1 MPGQRIAAG
10 YFRFR
15 WAACALAILMSAL
28 AFGGCAAQKPAP
40 ADPHLRA
47 AQVAAP
53 AVAQSPEP
61 PGAQTPQIVEPR
73 VDLEPAL
80 QAASATLDSSL
91 TASGTR
97 VSAWWKPL
105 SAQPDY
111 RTLLDPNRTLT
122 DTLSLGSVGGGQLL
136 NARALPLD
144 GAHYSV
150 IERHRDRGTHFATG
164 AMIELLTDAARAVH
178 VRAPGPKLRVG
189 NMSLQRGGDM
199 RWSRSHTSGR
209 DADLAFYCMDRATGE
224 PVEAPDLLRF
234 DASGVAIARPDLVFD
249 TERNWELVRA
259 LLEHP
264 TVDIQWLFI
273 SNPLK
278 SILLHFARSQGADP
292 DLIARAARVLHQPT
306 DALPHD
312 DHLHLRIACPEKDRL
327 EGCLDYGPRWEWVDW
342 HYDALRARSLAIA
355 RAFESP
361 DASMR
366 LSALDLLERIRS
378 PYAPVLALSQA
389 RREASAEVRLR
400 ALEVATNIPIESG
413 AAVVEALKFV
423 AQPEFSLPE
432 KAYAYRLLRRS
443 VDPFALEPLKRIVSA
458 PDASPE
464 ERRLA
469 ADALIHF
476 MDPELIPFLI
486 AQLEVQPAQVGERLA
501 VTLRRITNHSEN
513 IDWGLSEPA
522 SRENGLRAWRA
533 WWEAN
538 QASPREAWLAEGFS
552 THGMSATQALPL
564 DKDAVDAL
572 IDLLG
577 SAPEHVVYNANLE
590 LKRITGRWTPLE
602 AWDPARLQKSWS
614 RWWKWWQ
621 QYHLDDEA
629 LVAAR

>member
-1 MPGQRIAAG
+1 
-10 YFRFR
+10 
-15 WAACALAILMSAL
+15 MSAL
-28 AFGGCAAQKPAP
+28 IFGACAAQPTTP
-40 ADPHLRA
+40 ADPPVLQAAHVAPPPVTEDLKAPLAEA
-47 AQVAAP
+47 AQ
-53 AVAQSPEP
+53 P
-61 PGAQTPQIVEPR
+61 PKPR
-73 VDLEPAL
+73 VNLEPAL
-80 QAASATLDSSL
+80 QAAAATLDSALS
-91 TASGTR
+91 TSGAR
-97 VSAWWKPL
+97 VAGWWRPL

-111 RTLLDPNRTLT
+111 RELLDPERSLT
-122 DTLSLGSVGGGQLL
+122 DTLSLGPVGAGQLL
-136 NARALPLD
+136 NARALPFE

-150 IERHRDRGTHFATG
+150 IERHRSRGTHFATG
-164 AMIELLTDAARAVH
+164 AMIELLTDAAKAVH
-178 VRAPGPKLRVG
+178 ARAPGPKLRVG
-189 NMSLQRGGDM
+189 NMSLQNGGDM

-209 DADLAFYCMDRATGE
+209 DADLAFYCMDKATGE

-234 DASGVAIARPDLVFD
+234 DASGMAIERPDLVFD
-249 TERNWELVRA
+249 TQRNWELVKA

-278 SILLHFARSQGADP
+278 SILLHYARAQGADP
-292 DLIARAARVLHQPT
+292 ELIARAAKVLHQPT

-312 DHLHLRIACPEKDRL
+312 DHLHLRIACPENDRL

-361 DASMR
+361 DASIR
-366 LSALDLLERIRS
+366 LRALDLLERIRS

-389 RREASAEVRLR
+389 RREPSAEVRLR
-400 ALEVATNIPIESG
+400 ALEVATNIPVESG

-423 AQPEFSLPE
+423 GHPEFSLPE

-443 VDPFALEPLKRIVSA
+443 IDPFALEPLKQIVSA
-458 PDASPE
+458 SDASPQ

-476 MDPELIPFLI
+476 MDPELVPFLI

-501 VTLRRITNHSEN
+501 VALRRITNHSEG
-513 IDWGLSEPA
+513 IDWELAEPA
-522 SRENGLRAWRA
+522 ARENGLRAWRA
-533 WWEAN
+533 WWSAHQE
-538 QASPREAWLAEGFS
+538 SPRQAWLAQGFS
-552 THGMSATQALPL
+552 AHGMSVTQALPL
-564 DKDAVDAL
+564 DMNAVDAL
-572 IDLLG
+572 IDLLA

-602 AWDPARLQKSWS
+602 AWDRARLQKSWS

-621 QYHLDDEA
+621 QNQLDDEA